1 MTETPKST
9 VRVRFAPSPTG
20 YLHIGGVRTALF
32 NFLYA
37 RNQGGTF
44 LLRIE
49 DTDQLRSKPEF
60 EQEIL
65 ASMKWLGLQW
75 DEELVYQSRRLDRYR
90 EAAADLLQRG
100 LAFEQEK
107 EGKKALVFKMPPKK
121 VLFHDLVHGPVEFD
135 AALFEDLVIMKSDGF
150 PTYHF
155 AVVVDDHDMAVSHV
169 VRGDDHLSNTP
180 RQLLLYE
187 AFGWKPPKYGHLP
200 LIAGSDGAPLSK
212 RHGAVSVTHYKNE
225 GYLPEGLL
233 NYLALLGWGA
243 DANQELFSL
252 QDLSKKFSLKRINK
266 AQACFNP
273 EKLLWINSQHL
284 KLIGEDDYFK
294 RITEFYPEESKA
306 LGEAVWRRLVLLY
319 RTRIKI
325 FRDLRSEASYVFE
338 DVADY
343 DPKIRGDLFKDSAL
357 PGILEAWNQECLQG
371 ISSFDSHEEIDKKT
385 REFCVSRG
393 LELKVLIHPAR
404 FMLTGTTVSP
414 GLFELMSVL
423 GKTVCQNRIRAFL
436 AGASKTPDL

>member
-1 MTETPKST
+1 MAETVKSPI
-9 VRVRFAPSPTG
+9 RVRFAPSPTG

-32 NFLYA
+32 NYLYA

-60 EQEIL
+60 EEEIL
-65 ASMKWLGLQW
+65 NSMKWLGLTW
-75 DEELVYQSRRLDRYR
+75 DEELVYQSKRLDRYQ
-90 EAAADLLQRG
+90 AAAAELLEKG
-100 LAFEQEK
+100 LAFEEVK
-107 EGKKALVFKMPPKK
+107 EGRKAVVFKMPPKK

-155 AVVVDDHDMAVSHV
+155 AVVIDDHDMAVTHV
-169 VRGDDHLSNTP
+169 IRGDDHLSNTP

-212 RHGAVSVTHYKNE
+212 RHGAVSVTHYRTE
-225 GYLPEGLL
+225 GYLPEGML

-243 DANQELFSL
+243 DGNQEIFSL
-252 QDLSKKFSLKRINK
+252 QDLVKKFSLKRINK

-273 EKLLWINSQHL
+273 EKFFWINSQHL
-284 KLIGEDDYFK
+284 KLLPEDDYLK
-294 RITEFYPEESKA
+294 RITAYYPEEA
-306 LGEAVWRRLVLLY
+306 ARLGDKTWRKLVLLY
-319 RTRIKI
+319 RTRIKV
-325 FRDLRSEASYVFE
+325 FRDLKTEAAYLFNEIQEYDAS
-338 DVADY
+338 VA
-343 DPKIRGDLFKDSAL
+343 KELFRDASLRAV
-357 PGILEAWNQECLQG
+357 LEAWVSECAEPLPD
-371 ISSFDSHEEIDKKT
+371 FEEHLVLDKAT
-385 REFCVSRG
+385 REFCEKKG
-393 LELKVLIHPAR
+393 LEPRVLIHPFR
-404 FMLTGTTVSP
+404 FMLTGKTVSP

-423 GKTVCQNRIRAFL
+423 GKETCLKRVRSFL
-436 AGASKTPDL
+436 AANPAAV

>member
-1 MTETPKST
+1 MTEPLKSPI
-9 VRVRFAPSPTG
+9 RVRFAPSPTG

-32 NFLYA
+32 NYLYA

-60 EQEIL
+60 EEEIL
-65 ASMKWLGLQW
+65 NSMKWLGLTW
-75 DEELVYQSRRLDRYR
+75 DEDLVYQSRRLERYQ
-90 EAAADLLQRG
+90 AAAAELIQKG
-100 LAFEQEK
+100 LAFEEVK
-107 EGKKALVFKMPPKK
+107 EGRKAVVFKMPPKK

-155 AVVVDDHDMAVSHV
+155 AVVIDDHDMAVTHV
-169 VRGDDHLSNTP
+169 IRGDDHLSNTP

-212 RHGAVSVTHYKNE
+212 RHGAVSVTHYRTE
-225 GYLPEGLL
+225 GYLPEGML

-243 DANQELFSL
+243 DGNQEIFTL
-252 QDLSKKFSLKRINK
+252 QDLVKKFSLKRINK

-273 EKLLWINSQHL
+273 EKFFWINSQHL
-284 KLIGEDDYFK
+284 KLIPEEDYLR
-294 RITEFYPEESKA
+294 RITAYYPDEA
-306 LGEAVWRRLVLLY
+306 ARLGEKTWRKLALLY

-325 FRDLRSEASYVFE
+325 FRDLKSEAAYLFEEIQAYDPQTAKDLFREPSLRGVLDSWVSECAEGLKDFE
-338 DVADY
+338 DHQ
-343 DPKIRGDLFKDSAL
+343 AL
-357 PGILEAWNQECLQG
+357 DQATRNFCEKKGVEA
-371 ISSFDSHEEIDKKT
+371 
-385 REFCVSRG
+385 R
-393 LELKVLIHPAR
+393 VLIHPFR
-404 FMLTGTTVSP
+404 FILTGKTVSP

-423 GKTVCQNRIRAFL
+423 GKDVCLKRIRTFL
-436 AGASKTPDL
+436 AANSAAV

>member
-1 MTETPKST
+1 MTECVKNPI
-9 VRVRFAPSPTG
+9 RVRFAPSPTG

-49 DTDQLRSKPEF
+49 DTDQQRSRPEF
-60 EQEIL
+60 EEEIL
-65 ASMKWLGLQW
+65 ASMKWLGLSW

-90 EAAADLLQRG
+90 EAASELLAKG
-100 LAFEQEK
+100 LAFEEEK
-107 EGKKALVFKMPPKK
+107 EGKKAVVFKMPPRK

-135 AALFEDLVIMKSDGF
+135 ASLFEDLVIMKSDGF

-155 AVVVDDHDMAVSHV
+155 AVVVDDRDMAVSHV
-169 VRGDDHLSNTP
+169 IRGDDHLSNTP
-180 RQLLLYE
+180 RQLLLYD

-200 LIAGSDGAPLSK
+200 LIAGSDGSPLSK
-212 RHGAVSVTHYKNE
+212 RHGAVSVTHYRTE
-225 GYLPEGLL
+225 GYLPEGML

-243 DANQELFSL
+243 DANQEIFTL
-252 QDLSKKFSLKRINK
+252 QDLIKKFSLKKINK

-273 EKLLWINSQHL
+273 EKFLWINSQHL
-284 KLIGEDDYFK
+284 KVISDDDYVK
-294 RITEFYPEESKA
+294 RISDYYPEESRV
-306 LGEAVWRRLVLLY
+306 LGAKVWRRLVLLY

-338 DVADY
+338 DV
-343 DPKIRGDLFKDSAL
+343 
-357 PGILEAWNQECLQG
+357 QEYG
-371 ISSFDSHEEIDKKT
+371 AKT
-385 REFCVSRG
+385 REEMFADPALLGHIEAWCAECADPLADFEEHEAIDKRTRDFCASRG
-393 LELKVLIHPAR
+393 IAPKVVIHPLR
-404 FMLTGTTVSP
+404 FILTGKTVSP

-423 GKTVCQNRIRAFL
+423 GKSVCQSRIRHFL
-436 AGASKTPDL
+436 ASSARA